1 MEGKMRIGIK
11 GSSGLIGTALRQRLD
26 VEGHEVRRFV
36 RGKPAEPDAV
46 WDPGSGWLREDAL
59 KGLDAL
65 VHLAGESI
73 GQGRWTKSRKAAL
86 RASRIDSTRLL
97 LSHLET
103 MTNPPALIAASAVGI
118 YGSRGDEVLDEASKA
133 GTGFLA
139 ELTKDWE
146 AQLIRA
152 DRAGARTVI
161 LRLGVVLAPGK
172 GALGRMVLP
181 FKFGLGGRLGSGRQ
195 WFSWV
200 ALDDVVSVI
209 LQAITSDMSGVYNV
223 TAPAPVTNKELT
235 KELATVLRRPALF
248 ALPAFALRVLLGGAA
263 DELLLASQRVVPK
276 RLNEANFTFRHPEL
290 SEALTAA
297 LKGS

>member
-1 MEGKMRIGIK
+1 MRIGIT
-11 GSSGLIGTALRQRLD
+11 GSSGLIGSALRQRLEI
-26 VEGHEVRRFV
+26 EGHEVRRFV
-36 RGKPAEPDAV
+36 RGKPDEPDAV
-46 WDPGSGWLREDAL
+46 WDPAGGWLREDAME
-59 KGLDAL
+59 GLDAI

-86 RASRIDSTRLL
+86 RASRVDSTRLL
-97 LSHLET
+97 VSHLER

-118 YGSRGDEVLDEASKA
+118 YGSRGDEVLDEGSKG

-139 ELTKDWE
+139 ELTKEWE
-146 AQLIRA
+146 AEILHA
-152 DRAGARTVI
+152 ERAGARTVI

-172 GALGRMVLP
+172 GALSRMALP

-209 LQAITSDMSGVYNV
+209 LHAITSDMSGVYNV
-223 TAPAPVTNKELT
+223 TAPTPVTNRELT
-235 KELATVLRRPALF
+235 KALAAVLRRPALF
-248 ALPAFALRVLLGGAA
+248 AVPAFALRTLLGEAA
-263 DELLLASQRVVPK
+263 DELLLSSQRVIPR
-276 RLNEANFTFRHPEL
+276 RLQEADFAFRYPEVAGAL
-290 SEALTAA
+290 SAA